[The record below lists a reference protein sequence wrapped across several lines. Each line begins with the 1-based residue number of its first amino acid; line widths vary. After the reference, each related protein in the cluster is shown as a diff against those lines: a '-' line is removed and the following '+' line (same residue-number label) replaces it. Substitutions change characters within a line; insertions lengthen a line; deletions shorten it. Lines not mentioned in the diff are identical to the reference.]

1 MKTSRIFL
9 LFITIQLVVSVP
21 MGFANGV
28 ATDTVSDQTRC
39 SVCGMFVAK
48 YPNWLARIQYS
59 DPAQTRFFDGPKDMM
74 VFYFNPERYD
84 GPPREA
90 IQDIFVKDYYSLNWL
105 SAREAFYVIGSDVSA
120 PWAMNLFH
128 LQQGRLQNHS
138 ARTITAKRSS
148 CSMISLRSLLSRCRQ
163 GRKCDDACSR
173 ISSHN
178 NTALTLQKLAHYA
191 SFSFTLY
198 FSPFAYIYRCNA
210 LFTCQTHGQ

>member
-1 MKTSRIFL
+1 MKTSQIFL

-39 SVCGMFVAK
+39 TVCGMFVAK

-59 DPAQTRFFDGPKDMM
+59 DPTQTRFFDGVKDMM

-105 SAREAFYVIGSDVSA
+105 SAREAFYVIGSDVYGPMGHELIPFTTGEA
-120 PWAMNLFH
+120 AE
-128 LQQGRLQNHS
+128 
-138 ARTITAKRSS
+138 
-148 CSMISLRSLLSRCRQ
+148 
-163 GRKCDDACSR
+163 
-173 ISSHN
+173 
-178 NTALTLQKLAHYA
+178 
-191 SFSFTLY
+191 SFSKDH
-198 FSPFAYIYRCNA
+198 
-210 LFTCQTHGQ
+210 HGKEVLSFDDITPELIESLQAGQKMR